1 MFLSELLTIF
11 VRNTDIMTGENK
23 ICENCK
29 KAIAQ
34 NPLLILGLLP
44 VLAENAKAQMQN
56 AGVSDEQKQIFEQV
70 MKGNVSYSSLMDFIN
85 TQNKG

>member
-1 MFLSELLTIF
+1 M
-11 VRNTDIMTGENK
+11 TDCKKVEK
-23 ICENCK
+23 ICESCK
-29 KAIAQ
+29 QAIAK

-85 TQNKG
+85 KTNS